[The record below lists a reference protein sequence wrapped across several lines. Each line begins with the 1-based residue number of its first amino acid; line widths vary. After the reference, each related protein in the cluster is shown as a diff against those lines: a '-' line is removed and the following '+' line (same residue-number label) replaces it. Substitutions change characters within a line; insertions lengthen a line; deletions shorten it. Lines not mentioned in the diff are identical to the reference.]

1 MIGYHLDNVR
11 QALYKHTSIL
21 LSDRHIISTMNSL
34 SEDFIQLVDLPDELI
49 LIIMNKVKP
58 KVLLLCSIITIGNNR
73 LEKLALDMCHSI
85 DLTFDYFQ
93 SPNQFIIP
101 RFYTHVMPCIINNI
115 QSLTLSIQHIPNMIT
130 FVERYC
136 NGTLPNLTYLK
147 IIIGRQNSMTGTPY
161 TLDIPKTRLESS
173 VFQVEVNKKLVPKNG
188 WIPMS
193 NAARTLSKF
202 LCSLSVPS
210 IVSFELEDDC
220 ILTNIFNDDD
230 LFFPESIHLTH
241 IRITLFKFE
250 HCICLLNQLGSQL
263 CSFVVNV
270 MFVSA
275 SDAGIFSKIKSISC
289 PNLKRLTMISF
300 RSIIDYENLFLP
312 VLQRLSNVE
321 YLILLLAIEFK
332 RNTPKH
338 FIDGFDLDKDII
350 SYMPHLCQF
359 HFHIRSILPN
369 ASHVEIDTIRQTF
382 MKQQQPVD
390 CAIDYFNNNHGQCQI
405 YSLPFIGTRLDFV
418 SNRFPLFDTNK
429 TFSMV
434 TKLLLFDDIQ
444 PFESAFFERV
454 SRTLPHLKTLDIMNE
469 LEQQEKIET
478 TTNNLEFT
486 HLTTLIL
493 FDIHLDYAE
502 QLLCRSHLPSL
513 IELAIDSNILL
524 KIIAQD
530 QQQAKGNC
538 SRIGTLLTSHPFYHS
553 IDTLRNFFPRDSYV
567 PHPKE

>member
-1 MIGYHLDNVR
+1 
-11 QALYKHTSIL
+11 
-21 LSDRHIISTMNSL
+21 MNSL
-34 SEDFIQLVDLPDELI
+34 SEDSTQLVDLPDELI
-49 LIIMNKVKP
+49 LIIMNKIKP

-115 QSLTLSIQHIPNMIT
+115 QSLTLSIHHIPNMIT

-136 NGTLPNLTYLK
+136 NGILPNLAYLK
-147 IIIGRQNSMTGTPY
+147 IIIGRQNSMSGVPY
-161 TLDIPKTRLESS
+161 TLGNNLYGVSRCFTLFSNIPQFS
-173 VFQVEVNKKLVPKNG
+173 VLDK
-188 WIPMS
+188 S
-193 NAARTLSKF
+193 NAARTISKF
-202 LCSLSVPS
+202 LRSLFVPS
-210 IVSFELEDDC
+210 IVSFELDDDC

-230 LFFPESIHLTH
+230 LFFPESIHLTY
-241 IRITLFKFE
+241 IRITLFEFK

-263 CSFVVNV
+263 CSFVVNM
-270 MFVSA
+270 MFVSVPDV
-275 SDAGIFSKIKSISC
+275 SIFAKIKSISC
-289 PNLKRLTMISF
+289 PNLKRLTMISY

-321 YLILLLAIEFK
+321 YLILLLAIEFE

-369 ASHVEIDTIRQTF
+369 ACHVEIDTIRQTF
-382 MKQQQPVD
+382 MKQQQSVD
-390 CAIDYFNNNHGQCQI
+390 CAIDYFNNDHGQCQI
-405 YSLPFIGTRLDFV
+405 HSLPFIGTRLDFI
-418 SNRFPLFDTNK
+418 SSRFPLFDTNK

-444 PFESAFFERV
+444 PFESVFFERV
-454 SRTLPHLKTLDIMNE
+454 SRALPHLKTLDIMNE
-469 LEQQEKIET
+469 LEQQEKIDT

-513 IELAIDSNILL
+513 IELAINNNILL

-530 QQQAKGNC
+530 QQQAKDNC
-538 SRIGTLLTSHPFYHS
+538 SRVGALRTSDPFYHS
-553 IDTLRNFFPRDSYV
+553 IDTLRNFFPPDSYV
-567 PHPKE
+567 QHPKE

>member
-1 MIGYHLDNVR
+1 
-11 QALYKHTSIL
+11 
-21 LSDRHIISTMNSL
+21 MNSL

-85 DLTFDYFQ
+85 DLTFDYFE

-161 TLDIPKTRLESS
+161 TLD
-173 VFQVEVNKKLVPKNG
+173 
-188 WIPMS
+188 
-193 NAARTLSKF
+193 
-202 LCSLSVPS
+202 
-210 IVSFELEDDC
+210 DC

-263 CSFVVNV
+263 CSFAVNV

-444 PFESAFFERV
+444 PFESAFFESV

-567 PHPKE
+567 QHPKE